1 MSDLAVLTNQ
11 VSMTSKDI
19 ADLVGSRHSDVIRSI
34 ERLMDKGV
42 ITYTPIAFSEKIN
55 NLGLP
60 AQRKHYVFSGEQGK
74 RDTIIIVAQ
83 IRPEVTA
90 KIVDRW
96 LELEQRNQT
105 STTYIEALKQLIYKE
120 EEKQALVEKTQQ
132 LTHQKELA
140 KLENGKSVYGATIK
154 QVNQALNATY
164 TWQPLKKY
172 CDEHNLELEYV
183 FPNGYNSISVAVY
196 PYNAWLDVYEVD
208 LDLLF
213 KD

>member
-60 AQRKHYVFSGEQGK
+60 AQR
-74 RDTIIIVAQ
+74 
-83 IRPEVTA
+83 
-90 KIVDRW
+90 
-96 LELEQRNQT
+96 
-105 STTYIEALKQLIYKE
+105 
-120 EEKQALVEKTQQ
+120 
-132 LTHQKELA
+132 
-140 KLENGKSVYGATIK
+140 
-154 QVNQALNATY
+154 
-164 TWQPLKKY
+164 
-172 CDEHNLELEYV
+172 
-183 FPNGYNSISVAVY
+183 NGYNSISVAVY

>member
-1 MSDLAVLTNQ
+1 MSDLVTLTSQ

-19 ADLVGSRHSDVIRSI
+19 ADLLGSRHSDVKLSI
-34 ERLMDKGV
+34 ERLMDKG
-42 ITYTPIAFSEKIN
+42 IIAQSAMAFMQETKGNNRTYDIGYYTFT
-55 NLGLP
+55 
-60 AQRKHYVFSGEQGK
+60 GEQGK

-83 IRPEVTA
+83 IRPEITA

-105 STTYIEALKQLIYKE
+105 PTTYIEALKQLISRE
-120 EEKQALVEKTQQ
+120 EERQALVERTAQ

-140 KLENGKSVYGATIK
+140 KKDNGKSIYGASIK
-154 QVNQALNATY
+154 QVNQVLNSTY

-172 CDEHNLELEYV
+172 CEENHKELEYIS
-183 FPNGYNSISVAVY
+183 PNGYGSLTVTVY
-196 PYNAWLDVYEVD
+196 PYDAWLNVYEID
-208 LDLLF
+208 LDLIF

>member
-42 ITYTPIAFSEKIN
+42 ITYTPMAFSEKIN

-60 AQRKHYVFSGEQGK
+60 AQRKHYVSSGEQGK
-74 RDTIIIVAQ
+74 WDTIIIVAQ

-96 LELEQRNQT
+96 LELEQRSQT
-105 STTYIEALKQLIYKE
+105 PTTYIEALKQLIYKE

>member
-42 ITYTPIAFSEKIN
+42 ITYTPMAFYEKIN

-60 AQRKHYVFSGEQGK
+60 TQRKHYVFSGEQGK

-96 LELEQRNQT
+96 LELEQRSQT
-105 STTYIEALKQLIYKE
+105 PTTYIEALKQLIYKE

>member
-42 ITYTPIAFSEKIN
+42 ITYTPMAFSEKIN

-60 AQRKHYVFSGEQGK
+60 TQRKHYVFSGEQGK

-105 STTYIEALKQLIYKE
+105 PTTYIEALKQLIYKE

-172 CDEHNLELEYV
+172 CEENHMELEYI
-183 FPNGYNSISVAVY
+183 FPNGYGSLAVVVY
-196 PYNAWLDVYEVD
+196 PYDAWLNVYEID
-208 LDLLF
+208 LNLIF

>member
-42 ITYTPIAFSEKIN
+42 IAYMPRTFIQETKVNNRTYNTSCYTFT
-55 NLGLP
+55 
-60 AQRKHYVFSGEQGK
+60 GEQGK

-83 IRPEVTA
+83 IRPEVAA
-90 KIVDRW
+90 KIVGRW

-120 EEKQALVEKTQQ
+120 EEKQTLVEKTQQ

-140 KLENGKSVYGATIK
+140 KLENGKSVYGVTFN
-154 QVNQALNATY
+154 QVNQALY
-164 TWQPLKKY
+164 I
-172 CDEHNLELEYV
+172 
-183 FPNGYNSISVAVY
+183 FPNGYNSIS
-196 PYNAWLDVYEVD
+196 LDVYEVD